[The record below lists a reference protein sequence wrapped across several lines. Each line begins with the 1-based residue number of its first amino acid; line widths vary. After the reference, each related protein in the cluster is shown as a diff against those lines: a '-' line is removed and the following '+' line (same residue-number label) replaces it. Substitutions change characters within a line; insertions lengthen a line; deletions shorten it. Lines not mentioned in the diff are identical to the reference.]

1 VRRALRHAELALGIG
16 YPALTLHARAMSS
29 QPFNAP
35 LTDADPDPF
44 MDWTSARAPRLA
56 YSYAHFADAKVFVFR
71 KWCERAQEQQRSQ
84 PFDLSGAC
92 KYGSL
97 FMQSVFGGGLRGHF
111 EHQFN
116 LIDGRLVDLSHDAMD
131 VGRMRH
137 PYLHEHDY
145 FAVPALQRSLAEC
158 LPRAEG
164 WASEFLLG
172 GSPA

>member
-1 VRRALRHAELALGIG
+1 MGEHNAAASSPRAP
-16 YPALTLHARAMSS
+16 PAIRWQAAHPSPATD
-29 QPFNAP
+29 P
-35 LTDADPDPF
+35 LSMPIT
-44 MDWTSARAPRLA
+44 DWTSPRVARMG
-56 YSYAHFADAKVFVFR
+56 YSYAHFAAAKVFVFR
-71 KWCERAQEQQRSQ
+71 KWCERAQEQQLTR
-84 PFDLSGAC
+84 PDDLSGAC

-137 PYLHEHDY
+137 PYLHEPDY
-145 FAVPALQRSLAEC
+145 FAVPELQRSLATC

-164 WASEFLLG
+164 WATEFLRHGLT
-172 GSPA
+172 A